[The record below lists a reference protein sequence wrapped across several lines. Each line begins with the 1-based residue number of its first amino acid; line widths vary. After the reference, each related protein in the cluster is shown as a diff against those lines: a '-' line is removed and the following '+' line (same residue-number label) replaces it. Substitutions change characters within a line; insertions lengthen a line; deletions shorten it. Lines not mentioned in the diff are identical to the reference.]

1 MLLSDAEKAAVVSLW
16 AKASGNVNALG
27 AEALERLFLSFP
39 QTKTYFSHFD
49 LSSGSQDLQVH
60 GGKVLGAI
68 GEATKHIDNLESA
81 LSTLSDLHAYNLRV
95 DPGNF
100 KLLCHTIQVTLAS
113 HFQAEFDATAQAAW
127 DKFLAAISTVL
138 TSKYR

>member
-1 MLLSDAEKAAVVSLW
+1 MTLSDAEKVAILCIW
-16 AKASGNVNALG
+16 GKASGNVNALG

-49 LSSGSQDLQVH
+49 LSHGSHDLEVH
-60 GGKVLGAI
+60 GGKVLSAI
-68 GEATKHIDNLESA
+68 GEAANHLDNLDGA

-100 KLLCHTIQVTLAS
+100 KLLSHAIQVVLAS
-113 HFQAEFDATAQAAW
+113 HFPTEFDATAHAAF
-127 DKFLAAISTVL
+127 DKFLSYVATVL

>member
-1 MLLSDAEKAAVVSLW
+1 MMLSDAEKAAVQSLW
-16 AKASGNVNALG
+16 SKASGNVNAIG
-27 AEALERLFLSFP
+27 AEALERLFESFP

-49 LSSGSQDLQVH
+49 LSHGSHDLQVH

-68 GEATKHIDNLESA
+68 GEATKHLDNLESA
-81 LSTLSDLHAYNLRV
+81 LSKLSDLHAYNLRV

-100 KLLCHTIQVTLAS
+100 NLLSHAIQVTFAS
-113 HFQAEFDATAQAAW
+113 HFCTEFDATAQAAW
-127 DKFLAAISTVL
+127 DKFLSYISAVL

>member
-1 MLLSDAEKAAVVSLW
+1 MMLSDAEKAAVQSLW
-16 AKASGNVNALG
+16 AKASGNVNAIG
-27 AEALERLFLSFP
+27 AEALERLFESFP

-49 LSSGSQDLQVH
+49 LSHGSHDLQVH

-68 GEATKHIDNLESA
+68 GEATKHLDNLESA
-81 LSTLSDLHAYNLRV
+81 LSKLSDLHAYNLRV

-100 KLLCHTIQVTLAS
+100 KLLSHAIQVTFAS
-113 HFQAEFDATAQAAW
+113 HFRTEFDATAQAAW
-127 DKFLAAISTVL
+127 DKFLSYVSAIL